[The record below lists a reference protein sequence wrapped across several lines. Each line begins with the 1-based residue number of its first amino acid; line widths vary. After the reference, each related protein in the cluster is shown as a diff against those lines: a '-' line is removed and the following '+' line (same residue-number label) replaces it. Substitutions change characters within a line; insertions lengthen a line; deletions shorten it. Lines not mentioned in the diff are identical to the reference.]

1 MSGLGSRFPKNVL
14 RELKRLNIYCHSSV
28 SIVFQQKSQRWMI
41 AGEEGGGSVDRL
53 GHYVGYLG
61 VAPEGLAVSIPI
73 QSFIPNRTQRR
84 VFAHDLVRLEIFR
97 YETSCNLTVTR
108 HYLVSPGA
116 GRRSELKTVELF
128 QQRNGILTTDSK
140 QPVFF
145 DGAGEAIDLP
155 RELVPA
161 IQAVSKG
168 VLSQRN
174 KRAHLI
180 GVPDV
185 TLPSVETKKQTEELQ
200 PVHEAQQPIMV
211 SPVAID
217 SEKQVKGRRR
227 ATKSSAA

>member
-14 RELKRLNIYCHSSV
+14 RELNRLNIDCRSSV

-53 GHYVGYLG
+53 GHYVGYVG
-61 VAPEGLAVSIPI
+61 VAPEGLTVSIPI

-84 VFAHDLVRLEIFR
+84 VFARDLVRFEIFR
-97 YETSCNLTVTR
+97 YENSCNLTVTR
-108 HYLVSPGA
+108 YRLMSPGE
-116 GRRSELKTVELF
+116 GRRPELKSDEIF
-128 QQRNGILTTDSK
+128 RQQNGILTPDSK

-145 DGAGEAIDLP
+145 DRAGEPIDLP
-155 RELVPA
+155 RELISA
-161 IQAVSKG
+161 IQATSKG

-180 GVPDV
+180 GVSDV
-185 TLPSVETKKQTEELQ
+185 TLQTVETKKPTEEIQ

-211 SPVAID
+211 PPVAID
-217 SEKQVKGRRR
+217 SEKQVKGPRR

>member
-14 RELKRLNIYCHSSV
+14 RELKRVNIYCHSSV

-84 VFAHDLVRLEIFR
+84 VFAQDLVRLEIYR

-108 HYLVSPGA
+108 FYLVSPGG
-116 GRRSELKTVELF
+116 GRRSELKAVELF
-128 QQRNGILTTDSK
+128 HQRNGILTTDSK
-140 QPVFF
+140 LPVFF
-145 DGAGEAIDLP
+145 DGAGEPIDLP

-180 GVPDV
+180 GVSDV
-185 TLPSVETKKQTEELQ
+185 TLPSVETKKPTEESQ

-211 SPVAID
+211 PPVAID
-217 SEKQVKGRRR
+217 SEKQVRGRRR
-227 ATKSSAA
+227 AAKSSAA